1 MKLRNRR
8 KQEEAGALAPTPAE
22 HGKSLRKQTPRAAHR
37 EWEPDPQRPDPLA
50 ILQAQGAERVEH
62 LVPIRYGRMLASA
75 GAFYRGGRG
84 DHGLGPLAHT

>member
-1 MKLRNRR
+1 MKLRKRATP
-8 KQEEAGALAPTPAE
+8 EAPANQLTPAE

-50 ILQAQGAERVEH
+50 VLQAQGAERVEH

-75 GAFYRGGRG
+75 GAF
-84 DHGLGPLAHT
+84 